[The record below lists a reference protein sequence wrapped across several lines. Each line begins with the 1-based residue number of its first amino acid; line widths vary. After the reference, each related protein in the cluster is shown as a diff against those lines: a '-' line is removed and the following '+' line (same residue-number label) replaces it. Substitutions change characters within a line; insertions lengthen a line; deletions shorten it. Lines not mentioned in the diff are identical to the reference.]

1 MRYVSTRDT
10 QGLPGKQFCDI
21 LLEGLAA
28 DGGLYLPETYPTV
41 SPETLDQWR
50 TLLTDEGYAALA
62 FEVIRLF
69 VDDIP
74 DDDLRGIITRA
85 YSPAK
90 FSDPAV
96 VPVTQLSDGLWLA
109 HLSNGPSAAFKD
121 MAMQLLGELFAYELG
136 RRGETITIVG
146 ATSGD
151 TGSSAEYALRGKP
164 GVRVFMLSPKGRMT
178 AFQQAQ
184 MFSIDDPAIVNVA
197 VDGVFDDC
205 QDLVKELNNDP
216 EFKAAH
222 KLGAVN
228 SINWARLMAQVVYY
242 FAAWLQ
248 VSDGEPI
255 SFAVPSG
262 NFGNV
267 AAGHIARQM
276 GLPIHRL
283 IVATNENNVLE
294 EFFRT
299 GHYRVRGAAE
309 TLATSSPSM
318 DISKASNFERFIY
331 DLVGRDA
338 ARVREL
344 FVEGLRDGEFS
355 LADTPEFV
363 GQLERFG
370 FVSGTST
377 HADRLHQIRRVYE
390 ADGYTL
396 DPHTADGVEVALGL
410 AGGAAPGAVG
420 IEDDRPEVVSGP
432 IVVLET
438 ALPIKFADTIVEAI
452 GMVPPRPARFEG
464 IEDLPR
470 HVVEI
475 PNDAD
480 ALRQLIE
487 QRA

>member
-1 MRYVSTRDT
+1 MRYVSTRST
-10 QGLPGKQFCDI
+10 APGKGFSDI

-28 DGGLYLPETYPTV
+28 DGGLYLPETYPQV
-41 SPETLDQWR
+41 STETLEQWR
-50 TLLTDEGYAALA
+50 ALLAEKGYAALA
-62 FEVIRLF
+62 FEVVRLF

-74 DDDLRGIITRA
+74 DEDLRGIVERA
-85 YSPAK
+85 YAPEK
-90 FSDPAV
+90 FLDPAV
-96 VPVTQLSDGLWLA
+96 VPVTRLSDGLWLA

-121 MAMQLLGELFAYELG
+121 MAMQLLGELFAYELA

-164 GVRVFMLSPKGRMT
+164 GVRVFMLSPRGRMT
-178 AFQQAQ
+178 PFQQAQ
-184 MFSIDDPAIVNVA
+184 MFSIDDPAIVNLA

-205 QDLVKELNNDP
+205 QDLVKELNADAD
-216 EFKAAH
+216 FKERH
-222 KLGAVN
+222 RVGAVN

-248 VSDGEPI
+248 VSDGVPI

-262 NFGNV
+262 NFGNI
-267 AAGHIARQM
+267 AAGHIARSM

-283 IVATNENNVLE
+283 ILATNENNVLE

-299 GHYRVRGAAE
+299 GVYRLRGAAE

-318 DISKASNFERFIY
+318 DISKASNFERFVF

-338 ARVREL
+338 ARIADL
-344 FVEGLRDGEFS
+344 FGRDLPSDGAFDLS
-355 LADTPEFV
+355 ATPEFAA
-363 GQLERFG
+363 QLDRFG

-377 HADRLHQIRRVYE
+377 HADRIAEIRRVHE
-390 ADGYTL
+390 ADGVVI
-396 DPHTADGVEVALGL
+396 DPHTADGVHVAALSDV
-410 AGGAAPGAVG
+410 A
-420 IEDDRPEVVSGP
+420 GP

-438 ALPIKFADTIVEAI
+438 ALPVKFAESIVEAI
-452 GMVPPRPARFEG
+452 GVAPPRPERLAG

-470 HVVEI
+470 HVVDI
-475 PNDAD
+475 PNSVDAVRD
-480 ALRQLIE
+480 VIE
-487 QRA
+487 AAHG